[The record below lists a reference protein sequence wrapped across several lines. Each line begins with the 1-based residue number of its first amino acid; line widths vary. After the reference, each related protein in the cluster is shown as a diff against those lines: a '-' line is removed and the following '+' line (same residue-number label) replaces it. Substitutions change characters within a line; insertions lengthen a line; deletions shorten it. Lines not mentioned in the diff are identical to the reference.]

1 MAGVRQVSFQVSQ
14 WPRPDDLARY
24 HEQLGVPP
32 EAIIRD
38 IVRIVCVAQL
48 VHDGVLD
55 EDWVLS
61 GGMGM
66 RLRGSSRF
74 TMSDTDTSRRG
85 GAPDRD
91 ELAEALTVDQEEL
104 LVTPVDAT
112 LWKPGKKL
120 VSAHPIDYEA
130 FFADVG
136 GGPIVDAFK
145 FTVSWRGLFEPPD
158 KLAMLHPYPELIFPQ
173 TVVPVMNLTE
183 QAAEKIVAW
192 CAHGLIKHYVDVA
205 WIFHSQPDHV
215 DTLTLPGLIERKL
228 GIGRALFP
236 AQYAAFSDLKS
247 IFAPL
252 YYPDRHHPPLG
263 DSDDGAKQIQF
274 AGAGLNKQQAIAL
287 IREKALPA
295 IFG

>member
-1 MAGVRQVSFQVSQ
+1 MSFQVSQ

-136 GGPIVDAFK
+136 GGPIVNAFK

-158 KLAMLHPYPELIFPQ
+158 KLAMLHPYPRAHLPTNRRARHEPHRAGGGEDSRL
-173 TVVPVMNLTE
+173 VRARSH
-183 QAAEKIVAW
+183 QA
-192 CAHGLIKHYVDVA
+192 LRRRSLD
-205 WIFHSQPDHV
+205 
-215 DTLTLPGLIERKL
+215 LPL
-228 GIGRALFP
+228 P
-236 AQYAAFSDLKS
+236 ARPCQHPHAARSH
-247 IFAPL
+247 
-252 YYPDRHHPPLG
+252 RT
-263 DSDDGAKQIQF
+263 Q
-274 AGAGLNKQQAIAL
+274 AGY
-287 IREKALPA
+287 RPSALPRPVRRLLRPEVDLRPPVLPRPPSPTA
-295 IFG
+295 GRQ